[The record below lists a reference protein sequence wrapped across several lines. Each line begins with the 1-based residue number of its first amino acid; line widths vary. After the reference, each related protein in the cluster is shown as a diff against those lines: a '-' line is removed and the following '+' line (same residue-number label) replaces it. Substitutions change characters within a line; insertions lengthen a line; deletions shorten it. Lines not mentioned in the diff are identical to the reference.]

1 MELSLA
7 LSILAAVISVAS
19 FVLGRKDKS
28 NKETGQE
35 SYRQGMLD
43 QQLKTIFDKLEKI
56 EKKLDKQETEFDQK
70 IEKAIS
76 QHIQV
81 YHNN

>member
-1 MELSLA
+1 MELSVA
-7 LSILAAVISVAS
+7 LSILAAVISVTS

-28 NKETGQE
+28 NKDAGQE